1 MKKAENLLGGLK
13 PNNVVLT
20 TSLDNT
26 DLTIT
31 SLNYIDE
38 YQNTINGRNLSHLY
52 VKSPENEKRLV
63 INSLLLYG
71 FNKKLIYRNNHLSPP
86 NMIGNNPTPPESE
99 KSNES
104 IDGRDSI
111 NDLTLPPN
119 IILNAGTNDLITST
133 INNKIS
139 TKTAKQCLENV
150 ESGVSLDGMNTTCV
164 SANISANSSKVPL
177 ISHPNG
183 TSKAHIV
190 NEDENVSK
198 LFSFLQILTATFGSF
213 AHGGNDVR

>member
-1 MKKAENLLGGLK
+1 MSGMKA
-13 PNNVVLT
+13 NNVVLT

-52 VKSPENEKRLV
+52 MKSPENDKKWARKIEIKLK
-63 INSLLLYG
+63 
-71 FNKKLIYRNNHLSPP
+71 FNWIYFRTNHLLPPKVNNSKPSPP
-86 NMIGNNPTPPESE
+86 DSE
-99 KSNES
+99 NNES
-104 IDGRDSI
+104 IDSV

-133 INNKIS
+133 VNNKI
-139 TKTAKQCLENV
+139 TTQTAKHCLENV

-183 TSKAHIV
+183 TSRAQV
-190 NEDENVSK
+190 NEDQNVAK

-213 AHGGNDVR
+213 AHGGNDVRWEILNF

>member
-1 MKKAENLLGGLK
+1 MMSRPSPPDSELNE
-13 PNNVVLT
+13 
-20 TSLDNT
+20 SLDG
-26 DLTIT
+26 
-31 SLNYIDE
+31 
-38 YQNTINGRNLSHLY
+38 QN
-52 VKSPENEKRLV
+52 
-63 INSLLLYG
+63 
-71 FNKKLIYRNNHLSPP
+71 
-86 NMIGNNPTPPESE
+86 
-99 KSNES
+99 
-104 IDGRDSI
+104 DSV

-139 TKTAKQCLENV
+139 TTTAKQCLENV
-150 ESGVSLDGMNTTCV
+150 ESGISLDGMNNTV

-177 ISHPNG
+177 ISHSNG
-183 TSKAHIV
+183 ISKAQT